1 MNVRLEFTWIKRTI
15 STFTVSRMPP
25 RRKWFIEQSASK
37 GLIQEI
43 QSVHHVGSG
52 FRVMENSGHQPQ
64 AYELEGLDEGTVGNV
79 VVDGVH
85 LQDVRMRVL
94 VPVCKE
100 ILVFP
105 AFEESTVLSF
115 FIGFGKLF

>member
-1 MNVRLEFTWIKRTI
+1 MGV
-15 STFTVSRMPP
+15 
-25 RRKWFIEQSASK
+25 FIEQDVPK
-37 GLIQEI
+37 GLIQDI
-43 QSVHHVGSG
+43 QAAHHVGSRFG
-52 FRVMENSGHQPQ
+52 VMEYSGHQPQ
-64 AYELEGLDEGTVGNV
+64 ADELEGLDEGTVGNV